1 MKCPQCEYE
10 SSMNQLRCNRC
21 HTAYDRAEL
30 ERLHHLEYLLVWLDK
45 QDANLNLTHYL
56 AMRASI
62 IQERDSLLSA
72 LLPAPKPE
80 PEPAPPP
87 PPLPQMPAA
96 PITPIPPPAPPPV
109 KDDVPDTPPDPAPV
123 SSKPPPP
130 PIDVQ
135 VPRIN
140 WNSLGDRLVEAA
152 VSGTLLRGLLYLGAF
167 MIIVSLTIL
176 VVRFWDV
183 FPVGAQLGFIAAV
196 PTLFYAAGWW
206 VRQKL
211 DLPQAG
217 GVLMGIGAV
226 LVAVDFAAVYQFSG
240 LAGRVDVLWYWL
252 LASLVC
258 TAVYTLTAWRYP
270 IEFFGYITLL
280 GFTSTMMAMTL
291 AAGLSV
297 GWLVTAVALTALLI
311 LPLAHGLGQAS
322 KQWAELARAAQR
334 LPWVYLLLTLPIS
347 LLVLPF
353 DYWAGVTGLAL
364 TTALVLALAWQHQ
377 EPRLVLGG
385 AGLFIV
391 PFSLAFFR
399 WLTWQ
404 HLPQPWA
411 WLMVA
416 WVGLAILYFSLAIAC
431 HHWLFTADLS
441 PFTVRHFPLGTAVWL
456 TVWAHLLAW
465 LALVGLVAVFMLRL
479 WGWMT
484 IPTLSALAG
493 VIGLYLASAALHHHG
508 RYPAISY
515 YLNSDL
521 PPWLARSFYLWPV
534 PLLTAVWVAVA
545 WPDGDLMW
553 LMGVGL
559 AGLALVYLVLGQILA
574 PIHTAYRLPWHTVVY
589 PLLLAA
595 LGIAFFSF
603 SAYVWLPTL
612 VLTILCLGGLS
623 AIYGREVESFIA
635 IPLCIQAFKLAY
647 IEPPFLWMVMPV
659 VYEVLSVFLE
669 STLPVA
675 HVLHAFLESTVPV
688 AYGVLALACLL
699 AGWMLATRAQTQT
712 DTQGWWQIYRRPLQA
727 AAAITWVWSLLVTVI
742 GTIMILG
749 RGDEQMA
756 GPTIVAQLLAVFTL
770 ILAARLYRARWPLFL
785 APWLLFWPVTLTT
798 AVFSPVLLGRP
809 LTMHEYSLVW
819 LGLAA
824 VYLLAGFVLDHARQ
838 DYAHGVYLGGY
849 GLAAVA
855 VVWAWPNDA
864 VTAVVLGAAIFMAL
878 VSQWLMHMGRHDTYT
893 QLCLLLWPKPQ
904 EIVSR
909 LFRAGFLFL
918 AVYAFP
924 VWLARLFLWQAWGPA
939 WLGLALASTAVLYVA
954 MGVMLQPVRWEYGW
968 PLFTAGYALT
978 AVAALLAILAGD
990 LQITIV
996 VLGMVS
1002 GLYFVSTLLFRQV
1015 GWLYLANGL
1024 LPVIVL
1030 LVLADHG
1037 WLTAARTAVSLM
1049 ALACVY
1055 VGVGRLLDKGRR
1067 PLPHVS
1073 RFAVPFYL
1081 YGYPLSVTALLLS
1094 FYVNQSSFMIQLFC
1108 AGAVLY
1114 SISAWAFRTS
1124 FFLYPALLL
1133 TSATYYLALGFIP
1146 VSPVWMGVAWLPL
1159 LLVYLLI
1166 GEVAFGGE
1174 RQEMGSLADLRR
1186 RFNPAEWEAP
1196 FFLAA
1201 YMLSVFMVGQSWGA
1215 PLPRTIALAA
1225 AALLYFEAALM
1236 FNTWLWLYPALL
1248 AVHAAL
1254 ASFFT
1259 INPTSSAPP
1268 MLVYPFH
1275 GLTWL
1280 LTWVGYVLS
1289 QKAARGQQPEIQP
1302 FTPLTHHLITP
1313 AWAQPFLLFAVL
1325 DVMVWQMVAALD
1337 MRTAVVIAAGHA
1349 LLLGLLAQLWRDRLL
1364 PYGALCFAVLAAMFA
1379 ALDLNLA
1386 SGTAVAVAA
1395 AGLALY
1401 LLGWGL
1407 NVGRIG
1413 VLWSAPLRHMGTA
1426 VTSLAL
1432 CLTLPLLI
1440 TSPSMAALTLILA
1453 GAQFLASA
1461 VCQRTAWLSYLGVAL
1476 MEAAWVVL
1484 LLDWNIS
1491 QPQWYA
1497 LPIGLYLVF
1506 VGQMERRFKASHTHS
1521 PPFYASYLEGFG
1533 LTIILF
1539 TSFIQSL
1546 HGLSG
1551 FPYFVLLLAESLI
1564 VMGWAALQRVKVP
1577 FFMGMGACV
1586 LNVVAQVIVLVN
1598 VLAISRWVVVL
1609 GVGLALVIT
1618 AVFIERKRE
1627 EIRAQT
1633 KLWRDALELWQ

>member
-30 ERLHHLEYLLVWLDK
+30 ERLHHLEYLLVWLEK
-45 QDANLNLTHYL
+45 QYAKLSLTNYIAL
-56 AMRASI
+56 RASV
-62 IQERDSLLSA
+62 IQERDSLLAA
-72 LLPAPKPE
+72 LLPAAKPE

-87 PPLPQMPAA
+87 PLPQVPAA

-109 KDDVPDTPPDPAPV
+109 KDDVPAPLPDPAP
-123 SSKPPPP
+123 SSFKPPVPP
-130 PIDVQ
+130 PIDDAH

-140 WNSLGDRLVEAA
+140 WNNLGDRLVEAA

-176 VVRFWDV
+176 VVRFWDA

-211 DLPQAG
+211 ELPQAG

-240 LAGRVDVLWYWL
+240 LVGRVDIAWYWL

-270 IEFFGYITLL
+270 IEFFGYIALL
-280 GFTSTMMAMTL
+280 GFTSTMMALML
-291 AAGLSV
+291 AVGLSV
-297 GWLVTAVALTALLI
+297 GWLITAVALTALLI
-311 LPLAHGLGQAS
+311 LPLAYGLAHAG
-322 KQWAELARAAQR
+322 KQWAELARAARR
-334 LPWVYLLLTLPIS
+334 LPWVYLLLALPIS

-377 EPRLVLGG
+377 ESRLVLGG

-404 HLPQPWA
+404 HLPQPGA

-416 WVGLAILYFSLAIAC
+416 WVGLALIYFFLAIAC

-441 PFTVRHFPLGTAVWL
+441 AFTVRHFPLGTAVWL

-465 LALVGLVAVFMLRL
+465 LALVGLVAVFMLRS

-521 PPWLARSFYLWPV
+521 PPRLARSFYLWPV

-545 WPDGDLMW
+545 WPDGDLMR

-559 AGLALVYLVLGQILA
+559 AGLALAYLALGQIVA
-574 PIHTAYRLPWHTVVY
+574 PMHTAYRLPWHTAVY
-589 PLLLAA
+589 PLLLVA
-595 LGIAFFSF
+595 LGIAVFTF

-612 VLTILCLGGLS
+612 ILTILCLGGLS

-659 VYEVLSVFLE
+659 VHKVLG
-669 STLPVA
+669 
-675 HVLHAFLESTVPV
+675 AFLESTVPV

-712 DTQGWWQIYRRPLQA
+712 DTRGWWQIYRRPLQA
-727 AAAITWVWSLLVTVI
+727 AAAITWGWSLLVTVT

-770 ILAARLYRARWPLFL
+770 ILAARLYQMRWPLFL
-785 APWLLFWPVTLTT
+785 APWLLFWPVTLTA

-809 LTMHEYSLVW
+809 LTMSEYSLVW
-819 LGLAA
+819 LGLAGL
-824 VYLLAGFVLDHARQ
+824 YLLAGFVLDHAHG
-838 DYAHGVYLGGY
+838 DYAHSAYLGGY
-849 GLAAVA
+849 GLTAVA

-864 VTAVVLGAAIFMAL
+864 VTAVVLGTAIFMAL
-878 VSQWLMHMGRHDTYT
+878 VSQWLVHTGQHNTYAE
-893 QLCLLLWPKPQ
+893 LCFLLWPKPA
-904 EIVSR
+904 EVPVR

-924 VWLARLFLWQAWGPA
+924 VWLARLFLWQGWGLA

-954 MGVMLQPVRWEYGW
+954 MGVMLQPVRREYGW

-978 AVAALLAILAGD
+978 AVAPLLPILTGD
-990 LQITIV
+990 LQIAIV

-1002 GLYFVSTLLFRQV
+1002 GLYFVSTLLFRQA

-1055 VGVGRLLDKGRR
+1055 VGMGRLLDRGRR

-1073 RFAVPFYL
+1073 RFALPFYL
-1081 YGYPLSVTALLLS
+1081 YGYPLSVAALLLS

-1114 SISAWAFRTS
+1114 GISAWAFRTS

-1146 VSPVWMGVAWLPL
+1146 VSPIWMGVAWLPL

-1174 RQEMGSLADLRR
+1174 RQEIGSLADLRR
-1186 RFNPAEWEAP
+1186 RLNPAEWEAP

-1201 YMLSVFMVGQSWGA
+1201 YVLSVLMVGQSWGA

-1259 INPTSSAPP
+1259 INPTSSASHT
-1268 MLVYPFH
+1268 LVYPFH

-1280 LTWVGYVLS
+1280 LTWAGYVLS
-1289 QKAARGQQPEIQP
+1289 QKATRVQQPKIHA
-1302 FTPLTHHLITP
+1302 FTPLTYHLATP
-1313 AWAQPFLLFAVL
+1313 AWPQPFLLFAVL
-1325 DVMVWQMVAALD
+1325 DVMVWQMVATLD
-1337 MRTAVVIAAGHA
+1337 MSTAVVIAAGHA
-1349 LLLGLLAQLWRDRLL
+1349 FLLGLLAQLWRDRLL
-1364 PYGALCFAVLAAMFA
+1364 PYGALCFTVLAAVFA

-1386 SGTAVAVAA
+1386 PGTAVTAA
-1395 AGLALY
+1395 AATGLALY
-1401 LLGWGL
+1401 LLGWRL
-1407 NVGRIG
+1407 DVGRIG
-1413 VLWSAPLRHMGTA
+1413 MLWSAPLRHMGTA

-1432 CLTLPLLI
+1432 FLALPLLI

-1461 VCQRTAWLSYLGVAL
+1461 VHQRTAWLSYLGVAL
-1476 MEAAWVVL
+1476 MEVAWVVL
-1484 LLDWNIS
+1484 LLDWNIY

-1521 PPFYASYLEGFG
+1521 LPFYASYLEGFG

-1564 VMGWAALQRVKVP
+1564 VMGWAALQRIKIP

-1586 LNVVAQVIVLVN
+1586 LNVLAQVTVLVN
-1598 VLAISRWVVVL
+1598 VLAISRWIVVL
-1609 GVGLALVIT
+1609 GVGLALVVT